1 MGVLLVISHKDKYK
15 MMGMCVSD
23 KNISLYN
30 GFVLAWSLEELVQ
43 G

>member
-23 KNISLYN
+23 ENISHN
-30 GFVLAWSLEELVQ
+30 GFVPAWSLEELVQ